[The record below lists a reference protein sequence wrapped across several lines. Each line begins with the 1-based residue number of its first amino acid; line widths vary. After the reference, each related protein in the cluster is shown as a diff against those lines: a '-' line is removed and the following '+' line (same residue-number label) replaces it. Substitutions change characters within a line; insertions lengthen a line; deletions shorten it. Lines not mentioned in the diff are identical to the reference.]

1 MIKVARSFFAIAM
14 VVLLPVHTLAASVDW
29 ELNGPGTIDVSQLD
43 DQAVM
48 LSYALDPAG
57 FSTRTWEASSTVTAS
72 GDYRVDWQY
81 SGSHAWYRVRVFLA
95 VLGSDDVLY
104 RAGPANCCSA
114 PSGSFNASGSYLF
127 ENVQLGDEIGFSF
140 GGSNYDYNNF
150 LNGELVLTTTEVP
163 VPAVGW
169 IFGLVLLGLAS
180 IGRTRKVEG

>member
-1 MIKVARSFFAIAM
+1 MIKMRRSFFAIGSF
-14 VVLLPVHTLAASVDW
+14 LLLSMHAVASPLDW
-29 ELNGPGTIDVSQLD
+29 VLNGPGTTNVSPSG
-43 DQAVM
+43 DQTIT

-57 FSTRTWEASSTVTAS
+57 FSTRTWTASSAVTAP
-72 GDYRVDWQY
+72 GDYQIDWQY
-81 SGSHAWYRVRVFLA
+81 SGSHAWYDVRVFLE
-95 VLGSDDVLY
+95 VLGSNDVLY

-127 ENVQLGDEIGFSF
+127 ENVQLGDVIGFSF

-169 IFGLVLLGLAS
+169 MFGLVLLGLAS
-180 IGRTRKVEG
+180 IGRTRKFEG